1 MKPLIQTFYHFNAK
15 EIDEENNDD
24 GQIEIVSTAAIA
36 VVFVI
41 VAVILYVWLYLN
53 E

>member
-36 VVFVI
+36 VVVI